1 MKYLKRT
8 GDPADWVANNQK
20 PNCQDYMFWT
30 SIAASASLNQTV
42 PIVFQYL
49 VDSCIDGNGVAPPT
63 NTIEACFFK
72 QKNAYL
78 MKAKR
83 SKTKFSNIVGMIRV
97 ADTLVDNFEP
107 NLLWIPLLIDNFG
120 LDAKTRV
127 RKSPFVARTTMLA
140 SINNGIECP
149 VSAVKQI
156 VGFGKADKRNK
167 DQYMVAANA

>member
-1 MKYLKRT
+1 MKYFKQT
-8 GDPADWVANNQK
+8 GDPADWVASNQK
-20 PNCQDYMFWT
+20 PNCQAYMFWT
-30 SIAASASLNQTV
+30 SIAASAKLNQTV

-83 SKTKFSNIVGMIRV
+83 SKKKFSNIVGLICV
-97 ADTLVDNFEP
+97 AETLVDNFEP
-107 NLLWIPLLIDNFG
+107 NLFWLPLRIDNFG
-120 LDAKTRV
+120 LDAKTLERN
-127 RKSPFVARTTMLA
+127 SPFVARTTMLA
-140 SINNGIECP
+140 PIINDNECP
-149 VSAVKQI
+149 VSAVKQ
-156 VGFGKADKRNK
+156 VVRFGEVDKGNK